1 MLTKSKSYG
10 KRYPMLHAEKRRVYA
25 RISHITPKAE
35 HNYDL
40 DMTYYYIITYAED
53 IHYAKDHIHY
63 YNIWTRMCEDW
74 DALPKHIE
82 RVDCSEM
89 EYCERFSIKNPPLR
103 IVLDGSWAMRGMVAE
118 E

>member
-63 YNIWTRMCEDW
+63 YNIWTRMEAEW
-74 DALPKHIE
+74 GELPKRIE
-82 RVDCSEM
+82 RVDCSDR
-89 EYCERFSIKNPPLR
+89 EYRDIFGTASGYRQGLSDRIK
-103 IVLDGSWAMRGMVAE
+103 DSD
-118 E
+118 

>member
-63 YNIWTRMCEDW
+63 YNIWTRMDKEW
-74 DALPKHIE
+74 GELPSRIE
-82 RVDCSEM
+82 RVDCSER
-89 EYCERFSIKNPPLR
+89 EYCEIFGITEAS
-103 IVLDGSWAMRGMVAE
+103 MRGMVAE
-118 E
+118 G